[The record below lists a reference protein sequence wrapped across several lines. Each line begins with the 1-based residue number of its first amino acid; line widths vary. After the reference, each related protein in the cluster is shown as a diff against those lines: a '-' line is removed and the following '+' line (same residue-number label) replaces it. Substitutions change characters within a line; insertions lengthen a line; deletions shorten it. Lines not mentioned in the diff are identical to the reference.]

1 METLLIQQT
10 EKSNKFWK
18 IVVKEK
24 DYVVF
29 YGKIGTAG
37 SVKAKEFETEEECM
51 KEANKLVA
59 SKRKKGYINPIQGE
73 DYIKEKTIT
82 EEEFWELLNR
92 AKTKGEEQVEQI
104 EWLTSHLAK
113 RTVHEI
119 VAFDTHMHRI
129 LKDSYTSVYGQQPIL
144 LWVAV
149 QMILSI
155 TSVDGYYIKE
165 KRHTKLVLK
174 IQND

>member
-51 KEANKLVA
+51 KEATKLVA
-59 SKRKKGYINPIQGE
+59 SKRKKDILTLFKGRLHKRK
-73 DYIKEKTIT
+73 DD
-82 EEEFWELLNR
+82 NR
-92 AKTKGEEQVEQI
+92 
-104 EWLTSHLAK
+104 
-113 RTVHEI
+113 R
-119 VAFDTHMHRI
+119 RI
-129 LKDSYTSVYGQQPIL
+129 LGTTRSCKN
-144 LWVAV
+144 
-149 QMILSI
+149 
-155 TSVDGYYIKE
+155 E
-165 KRHTKLVLK
+165 R
-174 IQND
+174 

>member
-1 METLLIQQT
+1 MGVRMETLLIQQT

-59 SKRKKGYINPIQGE
+59 SKRKKDIQTRFLG
-73 DYIKEKTIT
+73 
-82 EEEFWELLNR
+82 
-92 AKTKGEEQVEQI
+92 
-104 EWLTSHLAK
+104 
-113 RTVHEI
+113 
-119 VAFDTHMHRI
+119 
-129 LKDSYTSVYGQQPIL
+129 
-144 LWVAV
+144 
-149 QMILSI
+149 
-155 TSVDGYYIKE
+155 
-165 KRHTKLVLK
+165 K
-174 IQND
+174 II